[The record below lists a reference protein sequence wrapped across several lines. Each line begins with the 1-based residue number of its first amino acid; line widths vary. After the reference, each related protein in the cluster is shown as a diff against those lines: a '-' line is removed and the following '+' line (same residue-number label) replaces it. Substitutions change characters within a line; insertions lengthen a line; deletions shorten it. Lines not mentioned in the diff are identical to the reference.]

1 MKKTV
6 SIQISGML
14 FHVDDDAYARLD
26 AYLQSIRT
34 HFAHLAD
41 RDEIVSDI
49 ESRIAETF
57 SEKIKKS
64 KQTVTLKDVEALIAK
79 MGTVEDFEAFE
90 ADTEKESEKAADDDL
105 PEKKVPRRF
114 YRNPDDKVIA
124 GVCSG
129 IASYFNIDPVFVRV
143 IFAVFGLMHGI
154 GVVAY
159 IILWIAMPL
168 AKTHSERMEMQ
179 GQPMTLSG
187 LQKKIQRSTHTFA
200 TENFHSIY
208 ARGGI
213 RLFIREGKECSV
225 AVRGSPQELLHTDIH
240 VINGQLRIEPLRGW
254 WWGFYNGFR
263 RLSFDITLPQL
274 SAVDVAGGCSVDVNG
289 FSEKELSLR
298 AVGAS
303 VLRADVRATTLRV
316 HIEGASSGTI
326 GGTGERI
333 DMTVIGASSANARS
347 FVAKTGHVDL
357 SGASAG
363 HLSATD
369 TVDGSV
375 SGACSL
381 CVYGNPTVTAK
392 ASGGS
397 SIKNKDASAPV
408 TEEWQQKETY
418 DDQKNYTYSSPLSR
432 LIQGIGKFIWLILS
446 LILRF
451 IGGMMTAV
459 GGILLVLLII
469 AAIQTFKTGFIPFLH
484 MGPVVL
490 NGPLDFLYVLIGAF
504 LIIVPLGLLMTF
516 GSSLIHLRKQFDTA
530 GIVTLF
536 AFWVVAVVVTGFVG
550 GMAIR
555 NMEQANRGPAAEQVY
570 GAKDFD
576 SVQAEDSDALIIQQ
590 GSGFSVTARG
600 PKEAIDRIHLRMQKN
615 TLVIEHT
622 KRTDFCLGCD
632 VHAVTFTITMPRIAA
647 LTTGGLTNATVSGVS
662 GATLTLTAKDL
673 SHVRLSGKT
682 DLFTFVSTDLS
693 HVDALELEAMNVSAT
708 TSDLSHAEVTALQ
721 VIKGD
726 THDLSK
732 LFYRGTASSDVRST
746 DLSNF
751 SSESY
756 YDERYLPSPD
766 APGEF

>member
-26 AYLQSIRT
+26 DYLQSIRS

-57 SEKIKKS
+57 SEKLKKS
-64 KQTVTLKDVEALIAK
+64 KQTVTLKDVEALITK

-90 ADTEKESEKAADDDL
+90 SDTEKE
-105 PEKKVPRRF
+105 PEKIADEEVSPKKAPRRF

-129 IASYFNIDPVFVRV
+129 IASYFTIDPVIVRV
-143 IFAVFGLMHGI
+143 IFAVLGLMHGV

-187 LQKKIQRSTHTFA
+187 LQKKIQRSTHTFE

-213 RLFIREGKECSV
+213 RLNIREGKECSV
-225 AVRGSPQELLHTDIH
+225 AVRGSPQELLHTEVH
-240 VINGQLRIEPLRGW
+240 VNNGQLRIEPLRGW

-263 RLSFDITLPQL
+263 RLSFDITLPTL
-274 SAVDVAGGCSVDVNG
+274 TEVDVAGGCSADVNG
-289 FSEKELSLR
+289 FTEKEMQLR

-303 VLRADVRATTLRV
+303 ALRATVKATTLRV

-326 GGTGERI
+326 NGSGATI
-333 DMTVIGASSANARS
+333 DLTAIGASSVNARS
-347 FVAKTGHVDL
+347 FMAQTGHVDV
-357 SGASAG
+357 SGASAA
-363 HLSATD
+363 HISATD
-369 TVDGSV
+369 TVDGNV

-397 SIKNKDASAPV
+397 SIKNKDGSAPV
-408 TEEWQQKETY
+408 TEEWQEKKAY
-418 DDQKNYTYSSPLSR
+418 DDQKNYTYSSPLTR
-432 LIQGIGKFIWLILS
+432 LIRGIGKVIWLFVS

-451 IGGMMTAV
+451 IGGIMTAI
-459 GGILLVLLII
+459 GGILIVLLII

-576 SVQAEDSDALIIQQ
+576 AVQAEDSDAVIIKQ

-600 PKEAIDRIHLRMQKN
+600 PQEAIDRIHLRMQKN

-632 VHAVTFTITMPRIAA
+632 VHAVTFTITMPRIAV
-647 LTTGGLTNATVSGVS
+647 LTTGGLTNATVSGLS
-662 GATLTLTAKDL
+662 GSTLTLTAKDL
-673 SHVRLSGKT
+673 SHVTLSGKT
-682 DLFTFVSTDLS
+682 DLFTVTTNDLS
-693 HVDALELEAMNVSAT
+693 RVDAVDLEALSVSAIT
-708 TSDLSHAEVTALQ
+708 NDLSHADVMAMQ
-721 VIKGD
+721 VIKGE

-732 LFYRGTASSDVRST
+732 LFYRGPATSDVRST
-746 DLSNF
+746 DLSKF